1 MPRCLARQQMVGE
14 YLQKPTT
21 AGKTFKNKFK
31 KFKHIQMPGLGQLT
45 IEGLPKKIKKKT
57 TLMGPKVKSTGNIT

>member
-21 AGKTFKNKFK
+21 GKKKRKKKERSNTFKC
-31 KFKHIQMPGLGQLT
+31 QVL
-45 IEGLPKKIKKKT
+45 
-57 TLMGPKVKSTGNIT
+57 VS